1 VIVINRPDAFAL
13 IVERGRRRGEVDKF
27 QWFCPKCDNLLHEEE
42 FVVSDY
48 RADPVSQAYKNFFDS
63 EQARTLQSLQQRY
76 AKTIGGQAYASLLVY
91 RGGWHY
97 IARWP
102 PKSLNELPASQRVRG
117 VVDDLCNSVR
127 EIASE
132 QNAIGAYEA
141 KQARQ
146 DIWIDRECSVEVKP
160 LEFS

>member
-1 VIVINRPDAFAL
+1 M
-13 IVERGRRRGEVDKF
+13 E
-27 QWFCPKCDNLLHEEE
+27 
-42 FVVSDY
+42 
-48 RADPVSQAYKNFFDS
+48 
-63 EQARTLQSLQQRY
+63 
-76 AKTIGGQAYASLLVY
+76 
-91 RGGWHY
+91 
-97 IARWP
+97 

>member
-1 VIVINRPDAFAL
+1 MA
-13 IVERGRRRGEVDKF
+13 K
-27 QWFCPKCDNLLHEEE
+27 
-42 FVVSDY
+42 
-48 RADPVSQAYKNFFDS
+48 
-63 EQARTLQSLQQRY
+63 RTLASLSTEEAGITSLDGRQSLQM
-76 AKTIGGQAYASLLVY
+76 SSPLL
-91 RGGWHY
+91 REFG
-97 IARWP
+97 
-102 PKSLNELPASQRVRG
+102 G
-117 VVDDLCNSVR
+117 VVDDLCTSVR